1 MSGTIGDILTDKG
14 ASVVTLGSCA
24 VVAEAAALLRSRGI
38 GAVVL
43 VDDADSVVGLVSE
56 RDVVHA
62 LAAHGSAVLQT
73 PVAEIMSTDTPTCTG
88 AARVDDVAALMT
100 RGRHRHIPVVEGER
114 LIGIVSVGDVVRC
127 RLDALAE
134 TADHLQAYVAGSY

>member
-1 MSGTIGDILTDKG
+1 MSGTIGDILTGKG
-14 ASVVTLGSCA
+14 TSVVTLGSCA
-24 VVAEAAALLRSRGI
+24 MVAEAAALLRSRGI

-62 LAAHGSAVLQT
+62 LAAWGSDVLQT

-100 RGRHRHIPVVEGER
+100 EGRHRHIPVMDDGHLV
-114 LIGIVSVGDVVRC
+114 GIVSVGDVVRC

>member
-14 ASVVTLGSCA
+14 SSVVTLGSCA

-43 VDDADSVVGLVSE
+43 VDDADDLVGLLSE

-62 LAAHGSAVLQT
+62 LAARGSDVLQT
-73 PVAEIMSTDTPTCTG
+73 RVAEVMSTDTPTCTP
-88 AARVDDVAALMT
+88 AATVDDVAALMT
-100 RGRHRHIPVVEGER
+100 QGRHRHVPVLEDGHLV
-114 LIGIVSVGDVVRC
+114 GIVSVGDVVRS
-127 RLDALAE
+127 RLNALSE
-134 TADHLQAYVAGSY
+134 TADHLRTYVTGGY

>member
-1 MSGTIGDILTDKG
+1 MSGTIGDILADKG
-14 ASVVTLGSCA
+14 TSVVTLGACA

-62 LAAHGSAVLQT
+62 LAARGSEVLQT
-73 PVAEIMSTDTPTCTG
+73 PVAEIMSTDTPTCTA

-100 RGRHRHIPVVEGER
+100 QGRHRHIPVIEDGFLV
-114 LIGIVSVGDVVRC
+114 GIVSVGDVVRC
-127 RLDALAE
+127 RLDALTE
-134 TADHLQAYVAGSY
+134 TADHLRAYVAGGY